1 MLALIRVPLLV
12 YFRRLLMPFLSM
24 VPDAAP
30 TCCSVSFGAV

>member
-12 YFRRLLMPFLSM
+12 YSQRLLMPLLSM

-30 TCCSVSFGAV
+30 TCRSVSFDAV